1 MIDLNTLLVDVI
13 KKKMSGNTHHDY
25 SNLMNLLHTLAESK
39 FFFGDVNISELAVKW
54 KEVVEMKGRQL
65 RRKKLIQVPYTVDGY
80 TVELTDFADSEAM
93 SLRHIYTDTESDSV
107 SRRTTKSR
115 GTKRSS
121 EADSEKTTKRRRKR
135 AAAPPA
141 SDESHLAVRLNVQ
154 QVDGRAVYS
163 FSEVVD
169 QTPVVA
175 KTRGRKPRATAAASA
190 GAEEKDFARKVK
202 KPQFEV
208 YFDLSSEIN
217 KMSYNMYRENWQ
229 NYPREKWY
237 CCVCFGDDD
246 MPQNPML
253 RCACCGC
260 IVHKYCYG
268 VDPLPSNPSEWLCDY
283 CQYVKDN
290 GLTWKGQVLVG
301 MGRGNDR
308 QACPLC
314 YFTGGCYKKTV
325 TNSWVHVLCAVWAS
339 EIRFGDELHMRNV
352 SGIESIPDN
361 MRKYKCFLCHKTG
374 SYVLTVGE
382 REGCERSACI
392 RCARS
397 TSTRCAEEGTGCGW
411 SGWRMRG
418 CRRSATNMGR
428 RERHDRRRRVLPPV
442 ELESS
447 RQIARIVIRTGKN
460 NAFRLTCFLRYK
472 MYSG

>member
-1 MIDLNTLLVDVI
+1 MGEIRDYLIDLNTLLVDVI

-175 KTRGRKPRATAAASA
+175 KTRGRKPRAASAASAAASA
-190 GAEEKDFARKVK
+190 SAAEEKDFARKVK

-290 GLTWKGQVLVG
+290 GLTWKGQELVG
-301 MGRGNDR
+301 MRDEESDGVGLS
-308 QACPLC
+308 A
-314 YFTGGCYKKTV
+314 
-325 TNSWVHVLCAVWAS
+325 VLLHRRVLQ
-339 EIRFGDELHMRNV
+339 EDGDEQLGARAV
-352 SGIESIPDN
+352 RG
-361 MRKYKCFLCHKTG
+361 
-374 SYVLTVGE
+374 VGE
-382 REGCERSACI
+382 RDPL
-392 RCARS
+392 
-397 TSTRCAEEGTGCGW
+397 
-411 SGWRMRG
+411 
-418 CRRSATNMGR
+418 RRRAPHAQ
-428 RERHDRRRRVLPPV
+428 RERHR
-442 ELESS
+442 EHS
-447 RQIARIVIRTGKN
+447 RQHAEVQVLLVPQDG
-460 NAFRLTCFLRYK
+460 
-472 MYSG
+472 

>member
-1 MIDLNTLLVDVI
+1 MGEIRDYLIDLNTLLVDVI
-13 KKKMSGNTHHDY
+13 KKKMGGNTHHDY

-65 RRKKLIQVPYTVDGY
+65 RRKKLVQVPYTVDGY

-115 GTKRSS
+115 GAKRSS

-135 AAAPPA
+135 AAAPPV

-169 QTPVVA
+169 QTPVVT
-175 KTRGRKPRATAAASA
+175 KTRGRKPRVA
-190 GAEEKDFARKVK
+190 AEEKDFARKVK

-229 NYPREKWY
+229 NYPHEKWY

-290 GLTWKGQVLVG
+290 GLTWKGQELVG
-301 MGRGNDR
+301 SWMGGG
-308 QACPLC
+308 L
-314 YFTGGCYKKTV
+314 TGRP
-325 TNSWVHVLCAVWAS
+325 A
-339 EIRFGDELHMRNV
+339 
-352 SGIESIPDN
+352 
-361 MRKYKCFLCHKTG
+361 
-374 SYVLTVGE
+374 
-382 REGCERSACI
+382 
-392 RCARS
+392 RCA
-397 TSTRCAEEGTGCGW
+397 TSPEGATR
-411 SGWRMRG
+411 
-418 CRRSATNMGR
+418 
-428 RERHDRRRRVLPPV
+428 
-442 ELESS
+442 
-447 RQIARIVIRTGKN
+447 RQ
-460 NAFRLTCFLRYK
+460 
-472 MYSG
+472 